1 MSIATDVFWCTFFG
15 TIRTN
20 RRELLKL
27 AEQTKHNMT
36 RFSTKLYCSNNCT
49 LTICKSK
56 PNKITL
62 IFGRNT
68 KKNNVHVPETIRLC
82 NSIKF
87 SVGMTG
93 QMARKYTVKLKSWRW
108 LLQVFFNI
116 LDLTEIN
123 TWIRKGD
130 LAEPI
135 ANTNTGS
142 REQKIC
148 KMRYVKNSETNNII

>member
-1 MSIATDVFWCTFFG
+1 
-15 TIRTN
+15 
-20 RRELLKL
+20 L

-36 RFSTKLYCSNNCT
+36 RFSTKLYWSIYCT

-56 PNKITL
+56 SNKITL
-62 IFGRNT
+62 ILGRNT
-68 KKNNVHVPETIRLC
+68 KKNNVHVSETIRLY

-93 QMARKYTVKLKSWRW
+93 QMARKYTVKFKSRRW

-123 TWIRKGD
+123 TWILHKETAEEKLSR
-130 LAEPI
+130 LAF
-135 ANTNTGS
+135 S
-142 REQKIC
+142 LQLREKLTTEYEKEQ
-148 KMRYVKNSETNNII
+148 